1 MIDFSLMSGTGNTF
15 VVVDNRNKILQD
27 VISFTIE
34 KSKEFNV
41 DGSLIV
47 ENSDSQDFKMRII
60 NADGSEAEM
69 CGNGARCIAKF
80 AFDNKIITSKFMNFE
95 TLAGPI
101 KAEIKDN
108 NLVKVQLTKPF
119 DLKENFSLVG
129 NFYTGQAFFINT
141 GVPHTVLFVDDVD
154 NIDVYAIGKEIRHSD
169 TFKPYGTNVNF
180 VEIIDKHNIKVRT
193 YERGVENETK
203 ACGTGSTASA
213 LISIVIKKTQNPVEV
228 LTRSN
233 EKLKVYFTF
242 DSTQKEFSDVFLEGQ
257 VSYLTKPV

>member
-15 VVVDNRNKILQD
+15 VVIDNRDKIISD
-27 VISFTIE
+27 VFAFTIE
-34 KSKEFNV
+34 KSKKFHV

-69 CGNGARCIAKF
+69 CGNGARCIAQF
-80 AFDNKIITSKFMNFE
+80 AFDNKIVTSKFMSFE

-101 KAEIKDN
+101 KAEIKTN
-108 NLVKVQLTKPF
+108 NLVKVQLTPPS
-119 DLKENFSLVG
+119 DLKENLSLTG
-129 NFYTGQAFFINT
+129 DLYTGQTFFINT

-154 NIDVYAIGKEIRHSD
+154 NIDVYGIGKEIRYSD
-169 TFKPYGTNVNF
+169 TFKPAGTNVNF
-180 VEIIDKHNIKVRT
+180 VQIIDKHNIKVRT

-213 LISIVIKKTQNPVEV
+213 LISTVIEKTQNPVEV
-228 LTRSN
+228 LTRN
-233 EKLKVYFTF
+233 KEKLKVYFTF
-242 DSTQKEFSDVFLEGQ
+242 DSTKKKFNNVFLEGQ
-257 VSYLTKPV
+257 VSYLKKN